1 MEKDIAIGE
10 HKIRIMDNPLG
21 DYLSLTDL
29 AKLVHPDTSRV
40 IGKWIELLRTID
52 FLHTWEKNFNPNYD
66 ELAFSE
72 IRMRAGVPNFF
83 FSPSQW
89 VERTRAV
96 GIEIRMGRTGGTY
109 AHHLIALEF
118 CSTMDPEFR
127 FKVFKE
133 YTELRQ
139 HRAEN
144 WLHAHQFFLQKIENN
159 SLETS
164 RLATGLLQEM
174 KNEAKKLK

>member
-1 MEKDIAIGE
+1 MEKHITIGE
-10 HKIRIMDNPLG
+10 HQIRIAERALG

-29 AKLVHPDTSRV
+29 AKLVHDDTSRV
-40 IGKWIELLRTID
+40 IQKWIELLRTLD
-52 FLHTWEKNFNPNYD
+52 FLNTWEKNYNPNYL
-66 ELAFSE
+66 ESGFLE

-83 FSPSQW
+83 LSPKQW
-89 VERTRAV
+89 IERTQAI
-96 GIEIRMGRTGGTY
+96 GIEMKLGRTGGTF

-144 WLHAHQFFLQKIENN
+144 WLNAHQFFLQKIENN
-159 SLETS
+159 ALENN
-164 RLATGLLQEM
+164 RLAVLLQAG
-174 KNEAKKLK
+174 AKKLKP